1 VVVAARPGLGT
12 INHSLLTV
20 ESARAAGLDVRA
32 VVLTPWP
39 AEPSVMQRSNAEA
52 IARLGG
58 VEVAT
63 LAAVGVEVDQLALAG
78 ATLPYA
84 RWL

>member
-1 VVVAARPGLGT
+1 
-12 INHSLLTV
+12 
-20 ESARAAGLDVRA
+20 
-32 VVLTPWP
+32 
-39 AEPSVMQRSNAEA
+39 MQRSNAEA

-63 LAAVGVEVDQLALAG
+63 FAPVGVEIDQLALAG